1 MIGRGG
7 LGSRGRIH
15 RIKTHVLSLVDHTG
29 KEALM
34 IFTGREMCTLPRLY
48 SFAIYF
54 THTETSPRNIQPA
67 KLLEAIARD
76 APLENTCPFRL
87 EIYFLP
93 VAGVEKSDEACIA
106 HYCEEKRSRG
116 DYKRQIEALET
127 SIKTGSG
134 SSTEGLPGFVTTYID
149 IPLGDFYHGL
159 LYSYQGVD
167 WSTNKQLARCIYFDP
182 ISQE

>member
-15 RIKTHVLSLVDHTG
+15 RTKTHVLSLINLTG

-34 IFTGREMCTLPRLY
+34 IYTDRETCTLPRLY

-76 APLENTCPFRL
+76 APLENTCPF
-87 EIYFLP
+87 
-93 VAGVEKSDEACIA
+93 
-106 HYCEEKRSRG
+106 H
-116 DYKRQIEALET
+116 
-127 SIKTGSG
+127 
-134 SSTEGLPGFVTTYID
+134 
-149 IPLGDFYHGL
+149 
-159 LYSYQGVD
+159 
-167 WSTNKQLARCIYFDP
+167 
-182 ISQE
+182 